1 MQTRWCKH
9 PQDAPQCPV
18 PPPLPGDRG
27 AEPHEQRVTA
37 SCPAPYP
44 LPAAAGPTGH
54 TGSPPNG
61 SPSATAAHRP
71 ECAGLAQ
78 GLPGCLPAPHR
89 FRPPLNLPQ
98 LCTRPA
104 PTRLSLLAHPPRVCS
119 QTPTLL
125 LTLARGRHPAT
136 PPTHRSAAHPPPCCK
151 QSASRGLSPPPSG
164 HRSRTLCPLV
174 WLPRSGFPIKSLQVL
189 ALARATGTWTQVLRP
204 RPTRGSLSSGAGRPR
219 VACRR
224 SPQLLPRC
232 PHQEP
237 ACFWVASVHAVE
249 ATGLGWGGLVRD
261 LNLEFFLKK
270 TLIAQ

>member
-1 MQTRWCKH
+1 MRWPGTR
-9 PQDAPQCPV
+9 APGLPTCPS
-18 PPPLPGDRG
+18 PF
-27 AEPHEQRVTA
+27 
-37 SCPAPYP
+37 
-44 LPAAAGPTGH
+44 PAAPEPASAVHPP
-54 TGSPPNG
+54 GS
-61 SPSATAAHRP
+61 H
-71 ECAGLAQ
+71 
-78 GLPGCLPAPHR
+78 
-89 FRPPLNLPQ
+89 
-98 LCTRPA
+98 
-104 PTRLSLLAHPPRVCS
+104 RLSLLAHPPCVRS

-261 LNLEFFLKK
+261 LNLEFF
-270 TLIAQ
+270 